1 MSMSKT
7 NKSSGVNRKI
17 LEELEN
23 RFNQMYEF
31 VTKDQKLT
39 FQKFAI
45 FVLNTDV
52 NRTFALSMKEVI
64 LKARNKSF

>member
-1 MSMSKT
+1 MSKK
-7 NKSSGVNRKI
+7 NKNSEVNRKI
-17 LEELEN
+17 LEELKI

-52 NRTFALSMKEVI
+52 NKTFALSIKEVI
-64 LKARNKSF
+64 